1 MSSNTCLN
9 ECPHSHPQ
17 QHHQNH
23 TTIIISHSK
32 TIPYYINTHPFSLES
47 SVSLVLCFSLS
58 SLSLTLD
65 YQISGSVPYF
75 SASCVSSASPGLDI
89 SHHLLLWAC
98 IFWIHLEMDR
108 HRRKLA
114 RTKQQQSSYSEG
126 LFLLFPFHISL
137 CKCINFLH
145 AFHSNTYNYM
155 LLSFRGQQYWMGVHK
170 HDRARRR
177 SHP

>member
-1 MSSNTCLN
+1 MVGTVIPSFLISCLMSSNTCLN

-75 SASCVSSASPGLDI
+75 SASCVFPLLVLAWIFPIIFSCELASSGFTWKWIGTAAS
-89 SHHLLLWAC
+89 
-98 IFWIHLEMDR
+98 
-108 HRRKLA
+108 
-114 RTKQQQSSYSEG
+114 
-126 LFLLFPFHISL
+126 
-137 CKCINFLH
+137 
-145 AFHSNTYNYM
+145 
-155 LLSFRGQQYWMGVHK
+155 
-170 HDRARRR
+170 
-177 SHP
+177 